1 MGQYANQPDF
11 ATKAQG
17 AQTTDTISPNVSY
30 NGSALYVGTGG
41 DIRVIL
47 TGVTR
52 PDGSPPTISD
62 SVIFKNVQSGSFL
75 PVIVDYIMATS
86 TTANDLIAIK

>member
-11 ATKAQG
+11 ATKAEN
-17 AQTTDTISPNVSY
+17 AQTTDTINPGTSY

-47 TGVTR
+47 TGESR

-62 SVIFKNVQSGSFL
+62 SVIFRNVPSGSFL
-75 PVIVDYIMATS
+75 PVIIDYIMATS
-86 TTANDLIAIK
+86 TTADNLIAIK